1 MRFPFYQSNPVRDLY
16 RNSTLHSPNST
27 LHSPNSTLKK
37 GPIGPFFTH
46 SAMYSGRIG
55 AKNSMNSMS
64 SSASVLWYS

>member
-27 LHSPNSTLKK
+27 LKK
-37 GPIGPFFTH
+37 GPIGPFFLY